1 MRNFTLLMIA
11 IFMSLGL
18 NAQENECAIEVQEGG
33 GNAWGELHKYIFAS
47 DFVLQPNQVFNL
59 TSLNF
64 NAILTPGK
72 PVEGATIYFYEDTGM
87 GPGTELGSQEITEVE
102 VDVFGNYANL
112 DHATISLDLNTP
124 FQFVGNAD
132 AQTTYWVGIMI
143 DFEQDSMSY
152 IEVTSEFD
160 TANATYFYDFQSE
173 SWINGDNPAWPI
185 GGFEHAMVSLYGDCE
200 TLAVQ
205 DLTETKFNHVVHDNQ
220 LFVEHSESID
230 ELIIYNSL
238 GKQLIEKKVK
248 SDKAR
253 VNLHSLKPGVYIGNI
268 KVEREIKSFKF
279 VIK

>member
-1 MRNFTLLMIA
+1 MRNFTLLIFA

-87 GPGTELGSQEITEVE
+87 GPGTELGSQEISEVE
-102 VDVFGNYANL
+102 VDVFGDYANL

-132 AQTTYWVGIMI
+132 TETTYWVGIMI
-143 DFEQDSMSY
+143 DFEQESMSY

-200 TLAVQ
+200 TLVVQ
-205 DLTETKFNHVVHDNQ
+205 DLTGTKFNHVVHDNQ
-220 LFVEHSESID
+220 LFVEHSRSID

-238 GKQLIEKKVK
+238 GQQLIEKKVK

-268 KVEREIKSFKF
+268 KVEGEIKSFKF